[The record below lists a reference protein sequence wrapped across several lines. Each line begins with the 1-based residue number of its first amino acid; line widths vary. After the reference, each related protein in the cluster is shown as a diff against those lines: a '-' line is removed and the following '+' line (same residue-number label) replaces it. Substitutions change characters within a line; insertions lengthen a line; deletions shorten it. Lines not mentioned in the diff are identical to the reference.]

1 MYPEAYIDYLVH
13 FHGDRDWFECHE
25 LLEEYWKEHP
35 DDPKSA
41 TWVGLIQLAVSLYH
55 QRRGNR
61 AGALKML
68 TASLRNMQ
76 DADLDELGID
86 GAELRRLASE
96 RLELLTGANDIG
108 ADEMQFADL
117 DIPLANEKLLGLC
130 RDKCREK
137 GFHWKQ
143 PSNTTDP
150 QLIHRHT
157 LRDRSEV
164 ILARAQEA
172 QRRSERRGAPLNPR
186 NDDEHG

>member
-35 DDPKSA
+35 DDPKST

-61 AGALKML
+61 AGALKMM

-86 GAELRRLASE
+86 GTELRRLAAI
-96 RLELLTGANDIG
+96 RLELLAGEGDIR
-108 ADEMQFADL
+108 FADL
-117 DIPLANEKLLGLC
+117 DIPLASERLLALC
-130 RDKCREK
+130 MDKCREM

-143 PSNTTDP
+143 PSNTADP

-164 ILARAQEA
+164 ILARAREA
-172 QRRSERRGAPLNPR
+172 QRRSERQ
-186 NDDEHG
+186 